1 MSGMTIY
8 EASERY
14 NIPLE
19 ILREYESW
27 GLCGAVK
34 KVMGA
39 WQYDDTDIERLSLIM
54 TLHDIGFATDEI
66 ENYMKLLVE
75 GKDSDAERLQMLNQK
90 RSNMLDEIHF
100 REKQLDRLNYLRYEI
115 QKNNKAAKNSWT
127 GLTTCVTRYKKITKP
142 NEGK

>member
-1 MSGMTIY
+1 MTIN

-39 WQYDDTDIERLSLIM
+39 WQYDDTDLERLSMIM
-54 TLHDIGFATDEI
+54 TLHDIGFATEEI

-75 GKDSDAERLQMLNQK
+75 GKDSDTARLQMLNQK

-100 REKQLDRLNYLRYEI
+100 REKQLDRLNTS
-115 QKNNKAAKNSWT
+115 AKNSWT
-127 GLTTCVTRYKKITKP
+127 GLTTCATRYKKITKP
-142 NEGK
+142 NEGKTKSHFHHLL